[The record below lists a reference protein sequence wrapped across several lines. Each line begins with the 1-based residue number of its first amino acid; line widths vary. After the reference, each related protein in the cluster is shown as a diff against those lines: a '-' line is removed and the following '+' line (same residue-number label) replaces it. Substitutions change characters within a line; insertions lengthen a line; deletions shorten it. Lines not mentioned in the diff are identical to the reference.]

1 MTPDELARR
10 ILESVARKYPDVAS
24 DIAAVLLVEIL
35 AIGLHGAGDE
45 VAVGSFVQ
53 AINDRLT
60 LIAAHCGSARQ
71 WKLIAVDGDA
81 DQGARLG

>member
-10 ILESVARKYPDVAS
+10 ILKSVARKYPDVAS

-45 VAVGSFVQ
+45 VADGAFVL
-53 AINDRLT
+53 AINDRLAS
-60 LIAAHCGSARQ
+60 IAAHHGSARR
-71 WKLIAVDGDA
+71 WKLIAVDSS
-81 DQGARLG
+81 